1 MQVLFQKDE
10 KSVIFRSR
18 RKCEKAW
25 RGRAFSL
32 VKRGAAIIIKVYFIT
47 RAKARMEG
55 TMNTNRSVRVKDIV
69 EKFQMEVINKGTDYD
84 TEILT
89 ITDVNRPGLQ
99 FIGFFDYFDPRRLQI
114 IGKSEVTFLRG
125 YSAEE
130 RRKRFEDLF
139 CYEIPAL
146 VISRNLD
153 VFPECLEMAQKHG
166 RTLLRTKYTSV
177 EFTAMTIDYLNHALA
192 PVITRHG
199 VLVDVYGEGVLI
211 LGDSGIGKSETAI
224 ELIKRGH
231 RLVADDAVEIT
242 RIGSTLSGTAPELI
256 RNYLEV
262 RGVGVIDVEKLFGV
276 GAVQDSTQIDLVIQF
291 EKWEDDKFYDRLGL
305 DENDT
310 TILDVPV
317 PQITIPVSAGRNLAA
332 IVELAAM
339 NNRQKKHGF
348 NSAREFAAQIDGHID
363 RVTRENELKNQNP

>member
-1 MQVLFQKDE
+1 
-10 KSVIFRSR
+10 
-18 RKCEKAW
+18 
-25 RGRAFSL
+25 
-32 VKRGAAIIIKVYFIT
+32 
-47 RAKARMEG
+47 
-55 TMNTNRSVRVKDIV
+55 MNTNRSVRVKDIV

-199 VLVDVYGEGVLI
+199 VLVDVYGEGVL
-211 LGDSGIGKSETAI
+211 LMGDSGVGKSETAV
-224 ELIKRGH
+224 ELVKRGH
-231 RLVADDAVEIT
+231 RLVADDAVEIRHIGT
-242 RIGSTLSGTAPELI
+242 RLIGSAPELI
-256 RNYLEV
+256 RHYIEL
-262 RGVGVIDVEKLFGV
+262 RGIGVVDIQQLFGMS
-276 GAVQDSTQIDLVIQF
+276 AVREDQDINLVVNLEQ
-291 EKWEDDKFYDRLGL
+291 WNDQVFYDRLGTN
-305 DENDT
+305 EEFT
-310 TILDVPV
+310 TILDMKIPA
-317 PQITIPVSAGRNLAA
+317 ITIPIKPGRNLAI
-332 IVELAAM
+332 IVEVAAM
-339 NNRQKKHGF
+339 NNRHKRMGYNAAQ
-348 NSAREFAAQIDGHID
+348 EFAKQLDAHFEQMMLSSQLDAADDYDEYESLNGD
-363 RVTRENELKNQNP
+363 EED

>member
-1 MQVLFQKDE
+1 
-10 KSVIFRSR
+10 
-18 RKCEKAW
+18 
-25 RGRAFSL
+25 
-32 VKRGAAIIIKVYFIT
+32 
-47 RAKARMEG
+47 
-55 TMNTNRSVRVKDIV
+55 MNTNRSVRVKDIV
-69 EKFQMEVINKGTDYD
+69 EKFQMEVINRGTDYD

-125 YSAEE
+125 CSSQE
-130 RRKRFEDLF
+130 RRKCFEDLF

-153 VFPECLEMAQKHG
+153 VFPECLEMAQKYG
-166 RTLLRTKYTSV
+166 RTLLRTNHTSV
-177 EFTAMTIDYLNHALA
+177 EFTSMTIDYLNHALA

-211 LGDSGIGKSETAI
+211 FGDSGIGKSETAI

-242 RIGSTLSGTAPELI
+242 RIGSVLSGTAPELI

-276 GAVQDSTQIDLVIQF
+276 GSVQDSTEIDLVIQF

-305 DENDT
+305 DENRT
-310 TILDVPV
+310 MILDVPV
-317 PQITIPVSAGRNLAA
+317 PQVTIPVSAGRNLAA

-363 RVTRENELKNQNP
+363 RVTRENEAKQQNP

>member
-1 MQVLFQKDE
+1 MRQTQRLAVAL
-10 KSVIFRSR
+10 
-18 RKCEKAW
+18 
-25 RGRAFSL
+25 
-32 VKRGAAIIIKVYFIT
+32 
-47 RAKARMEG
+47 RMG
-55 TMNTNRSVRVKDIV
+55 HS
-69 EKFQMEVINKGTDYD
+69 
-84 TEILT
+84 EI
-89 ITDVNRPGLQ
+89 G
-99 FIGFFDYFDPRRLQI
+99 
-114 IGKSEVTFLRG
+114 
-125 YSAEE
+125 
-130 RRKRFEDLF
+130 
-139 CYEIPAL
+139 
-146 VISRNLD
+146 
-153 VFPECLEMAQKHG
+153 
-166 RTLLRTKYTSV
+166 
-177 EFTAMTIDYLNHALA
+177 
-192 PVITRHG
+192 
-199 VLVDVYGEGVLI
+199 
-211 LGDSGIGKSETAI
+211 
-224 ELIKRGH
+224 
-231 RLVADDAVEIT
+231 RLVLPDVAPFDLRQNRDRCAVQPADTADECAVVADAAVEIT

>member
-1 MQVLFQKDE
+1 
-10 KSVIFRSR
+10 
-18 RKCEKAW
+18 
-25 RGRAFSL
+25 
-32 VKRGAAIIIKVYFIT
+32 
-47 RAKARMEG
+47 
-55 TMNTNRSVRVKDIV
+55 MNTNRSVRVKDIV
-69 EKFQMEVINKGTDYD
+69 EKFQMEVINEGTDYE

-125 YSAEE
+125 YSPEE
-130 RRKRFEDLF
+130 RRKSFEGLF

-153 VFPECLEMAQKHG
+153 IFPECLEMAKKYG

-177 EFTAMTIDYLNHALA
+177 EFTSMTIDYLNHALA

-199 VLVDVYGEGVLI
+199 VLMDVYGEGVLI
-211 LGDSGIGKSETAI
+211 FGDSGIGKSETAI

-242 RIGSTLSGTAPELI
+242 RIGSVLSGTAPELI

-262 RGVGVIDVEKLFGV
+262 RGIGVIDVEKLFGV

-291 EKWEDDKFYDRLGL
+291 EKWTDTTYFDRLGL
-305 DENDT
+305 EDSYA
-310 TILDVPV
+310 TIMDVPV
-317 PQITIPVSAGRNLAA
+317 PQVTVPVSAGRNLAG

-363 RVTRENELKNQNP
+363 RMSRENEEA

>member
-1 MQVLFQKDE
+1 M
-10 KSVIFRSR
+10 S
-18 RKCEKAW
+18 
-25 RGRAFSL
+25 
-32 VKRGAAIIIKVYFIT
+32 
-47 RAKARMEG
+47 
-55 TMNTNRSVRVKDIV
+55 TNRFVRVKDIV

-114 IGKSEVTFLRG
+114 IGKSEMTFLRG
-125 YSAEE
+125 YSSEE

-153 VFPECLEMAQKHG
+153 IFPECLVMAQKHG

-177 EFTAMTIDYLNHALA
+177 EFTAMTIDYLNHVLA
-192 PVITRHG
+192 PFITRHG

-211 LGDSGIGKSETAI
+211 FGDSGIGKSETAI

-231 RLVADDAVEIT
+231 RLVADDAVEIK
-242 RIGSTLSGTAPELI
+242 RIGATLVGTAPELI

-276 GAVQDSTQIDLVIQF
+276 GSVQDSTQIDLVIQF
-291 EKWEDDKFYDRLGL
+291 EKWADDKFYDRLGL

-363 RVTRENELKNQNP
+363 RVTRENELKNQKP

>member
-1 MQVLFQKDE
+1 M
-10 KSVIFRSR
+10 
-18 RKCEKAW
+18 
-25 RGRAFSL
+25 
-32 VKRGAAIIIKVYFIT
+32 
-47 RAKARMEG
+47 
-55 TMNTNRSVRVKDIV
+55 
-69 EKFQMEVINKGTDYD
+69 
-84 TEILT
+84 
-89 ITDVNRPGLQ
+89 
-99 FIGFFDYFDPRRLQI
+99 QI

-242 RIGSTLSGTAPELI
+242 LI

-317 PQITIPVSAGRNLAA
+317 PQITIPVSAGR
-332 IVELAAM
+332 
-339 NNRQKKHGF
+339 
-348 NSAREFAAQIDGHID
+348 D